1 MIVLDMAHF
10 HIKKKKGRPY
20 LYVREIARVAGKPK
34 VVSQIYIGSPER
46 VAGLV
51 GGSEEAAVRLKV
63 EEFGALWLAHQISQ
77 DVDLVGIVDKEIQR
91 GAQEEGP
98 SVGEYFLYCIWNRMC
113 ESTSKNKLAQ
123 WYGRTAV
130 QQIRP
135 VDIGELTSQRYWEKW
150 ERVSEAALKTIAR
163 RFFERMWELESPDAD
178 CLLFDTTNYY
188 TFMASDTPSELARR
202 GKSKEGRHN
211 LRQIGLGLLVSRDS
225 RLPLYYCVYPGNL
238 HDSRQFEAVM
248 DEMFG
253 VVCGLNKTKQ
263 KLTVVIDKGMNSEG
277 NFAWIDEHSR
287 IHFVTTYSTY
297 FAEELA
303 MTSLE
308 VFEPADTE
316 KNRLLLQKGK
326 GEDRMLV
333 YRAKGEYWGKQ
344 RAVVVTYNPTT
355 ERKQTYTLDSKL
367 DAIRQE
373 LLAMRSKVRNKEPH
387 WRKQEAIRERYLRL
401 CERFHVPSDL
411 YALEFSQT
419 AEGLV
424 MSFRKDVVAVEQ
436 RRMMFGKNII
446 ITDNM
451 DWTTTAIVEASIDRW
466 QVENRFRLSKEDDL
480 VAMRPIRHWTD
491 SKIRCHLFSCVV
503 AMTYLRRIE
512 LKLNAAGIHRT
523 AEDVMEDMRH
533 LHSVLL
539 LKDGGRK
546 ADRRIEIPTK
556 TQAEVLSAFGFSV
569 NAGGVLHPKNS

>member
-1 MIVLDMAHF
+1 MAHF